1 MGGRQRPK
9 TIDVVKTDLFS
20 PLDVIQRKYDKVTV
34 ARLIRLR
41 AEYEWMLSNPDARD
55 RQFVEEFLAREDCA
69 ESQLYADLH
78 LLKQMVPMLA
88 TANKDWHRWK
98 TNQMLIETY
107 QMAKKRKD
115 TKTMAVAAAQYAKVN
130 RVDLED
136 EQSVPYEEIV
146 VQPFVPTSDPT
157 VLGIKPIPNVEQKIK
172 DMIAK
177 YRRESIDIDDVEFE
191 EADVKDIEM
200 MRQPLP
206 PADNG

>member
-55 RQFVEEFLAREDCA
+55 RQFVEEFLCRVDCA

-136 EQSVPYEEIV
+136 EKALPYEDIV

-177 YRRESIDIDDVEFE
+177 YRRESIDIEDVEYE

-200 MRQPLP
+200 MRVPLP
-206 PADNG
+206 DNDNA

>member
-1 MGGRQRPK
+1 
-9 TIDVVKTDLFS
+9 
-20 PLDVIQRKYDKVTV
+20 
-34 ARLIRLR
+34 
-41 AEYEWMLSNPDARD
+41 
-55 RQFVEEFLAREDCA
+55 
-69 ESQLYADLH
+69 
-78 LLKQMVPMLA
+78 
-88 TANKDWHRWK
+88 
-98 TNQMLIETY
+98 
-107 QMAKKRKD
+107 
-115 TKTMAVAAAQYAKVN
+115 MAVAAAQYAKVN